1 MGHYQ
6 NPKKDGHC
14 MAIATR
20 SGKALPDPISA
31 GTTHEHVLE
40 KAGREEDEADQVDDL
55 EYAQPIAKPVGAKE
69 KEVEGTMPFQQIP
82 RPRPPCPQ
90 RLKKKAEDGKFAK
103 FITMLRQLSVNI
115 PLVEALEQMPR
126 YAKFMKDLV
135 TKKRAVSIDLTNN
148 IHHCSAIATRSLV
161 FDEEEM
167 GATIEERLD
176 VETLA
181 AVLMNFEADFRSDYV
196 ETVNALQG
204 MGAHPNAPKKL
215 DLDLKNMPSPQAK
228 PSIEEP
234 LLLELKQLPTHLRY
248 LFLGANNTLPV
259 QKGHWVDLA
268 DIIGIPPGICTHKI
282 QLEEDCSPSIE
293 HQWMLNLPMQEVVKK
308 EIIKW
313 LDAGVVYPIFDHHW
327 VNQVQCVPKKGGMI
341 VVANEK
347 NELVPQ
353 RPVTGWRVCM
363 DYKKLNKWTLKDHLP
378 MPFMYQMLDRLA
390 GKVWY
395 CFLDGYFGYKHISIA
410 PEDQEKTTF
419 TFPYG
424 PTEMRGGQPSVEL
437 GEVSFHGQERH
448 SPWHKVSQKG
458 IEVDKAK
465 IKVIEKF
472 PPPICVKDV
481 QSFLG
486 HAGFYRHFIKDFS
499 KIAHPMCK
507 LLEKEVKFIFDEAC
521 LRAFECLKEKL
532 ICAPVIIGPDWA
544 EPFEELLAVMYA
556 FEKFR
561 AYLLGTRVI
570 VHTDHATLRYLMA
583 NKDAKPRLI
592 KWVLLLQEFDFE
604 VKDRKGC
611 ENQVADH
618 LSRLEA
624 EKKEECELEI
634 NDAFPDEQVLA
645 ATLDLIPW
653 FANLLTFLLVI

>member
-1 MGHYQ
+1 MADRSVKQPMGFLCDVLVKVDTFIFLADFVILDCEVDFEVPI
-6 NPKKDGHC
+6 NLERPFL
-14 MAIATR
+14 AT
-20 SGKALPDPISA
+20 
-31 GTTHEHVLE
+31 
-40 KAGREEDEADQVDDL
+40 GRA
-55 EYAQPIAKPVGAKE
+55 
-69 KEVEGTMPFQQIP
+69 
-82 RPRPPCPQ
+82 
-90 RLKKKAEDGKFAK
+90 
-103 FITMLRQLSVNI
+103 
-115 PLVEALEQMPR
+115 
-126 YAKFMKDLV
+126 
-135 TKKRAVSIDLTNN
+135 
-148 IHHCSAIATRSLV
+148 LV
-161 FDEEEM
+161 FDEEKM
-167 GATIEERLD
+167 GATIEKRLD

-327 VNQVQCVPKKGGMI
+327 VNQVQCVPKKGSMI

-363 DYKKLNKWTLKDHLP
+363 DYKKLNKWTLKDHLL
-378 MPFMYQMLDRLA
+378 MPFIYQMLDRLA

-410 PEDQEKTTF
+410 PEDQGKTTF

-424 PTEMRGGQPSVEL
+424 TFAFKSMPFGLCNAPTTFQRWPTEMRGGQPSVEL

-544 EPFEELLAVMYA
+544 ELFE
-556 FEKFR
+556 
-561 AYLLGTRVI
+561 
-570 VHTDHATLRYLMA
+570 
-583 NKDAKPRLI
+583 
-592 KWVLLLQEFDFE
+592 EFDFE